1 VAKTELSKVD
11 ASAMEHR
18 RGVSSVIK
26 GGSGVEINVTQDVP
40 MKLEVHGLSVDD
52 ALEKVDKYLDQ
63 AYAAG
68 LPYVYIIHGRGTGAL
83 LRAIH
88 EYLSTHPHVSRF
100 RFAEPS
106 EGGTSVTMVYF
117 S

>member
-1 VAKTELSKVD
+1 
-11 ASAMEHR
+11 
-18 RGVSSVIK
+18 
-26 GGSGVEINVTQDVP
+26 VEINVTQDVP